1 MEHRGKQYNV
11 ILGIDALWEWVV
23 DGIEGYTKSGKAP
36 SHAAGVKAAQRAID
50 KALAPKK
57 KRLQRPE

>member
-1 MEHRGKQYNV
+1 MQYRGKQYSV
-11 ILGIDALWEWVV
+11 ILTIGGTWKWSTE
-23 DGIEGYTKSGKAP
+23 IEGQYRSGMAVSRP
-36 SHAAGVKAAQRAID
+36 AGVEKAESAID